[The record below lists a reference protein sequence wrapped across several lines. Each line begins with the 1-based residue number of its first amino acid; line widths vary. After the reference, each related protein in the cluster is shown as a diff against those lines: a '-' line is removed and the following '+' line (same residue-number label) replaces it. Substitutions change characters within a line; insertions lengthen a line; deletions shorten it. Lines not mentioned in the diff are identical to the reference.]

1 MKHLAALPIVV
12 AILLGGL
19 IAGTIDIGAAVVI
32 SGVDTVR
39 ILQFIAAGLIG
50 KTASFQGGTG
60 SAILGLVLQWAM
72 SLIIAA
78 VYVLASLRLGWLRR
92 AWAAGGLAYGVAVF
106 AVMNYAVRPLSAIGG
121 LPHFTVESFAK
132 NLAAMLLFGLIVAF
146 FARTPGTVDE
156 R

>member
-1 MKHLAALPIVV
+1 MSPRTIAV

-32 SGVDTVR
+32 SGADTVR

-50 KTASFQGGTG
+50 KAAAFKEGTG
-60 SAILGLVLQWAM
+60 AAVLGLGLQWAM

-78 VYVLASLRLGWLRR
+78 VYVLASLRLDWLRR
-92 AWAAGGLAYGVAVF
+92 AWVAGALAYGVVVF
-106 AVMNYAVRPLSAIGG
+106 AVMNYVVRPLSAIGG
-121 LPHFTVESFAK
+121 IAHFTAQSFAG

-146 FARTPGTVDE
+146 FTRPPGVFVE
-156 R
+156 G